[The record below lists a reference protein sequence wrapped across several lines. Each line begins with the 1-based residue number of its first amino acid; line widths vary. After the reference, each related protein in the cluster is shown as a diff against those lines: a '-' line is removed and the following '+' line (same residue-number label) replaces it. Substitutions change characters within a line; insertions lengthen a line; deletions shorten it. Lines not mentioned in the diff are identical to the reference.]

1 MLFESMVRDGVDCN
15 AQTHAIMLVLHTR
28 SGLGSTTK
36 EYRMW
41 FHILYMQKKKLGC
54 CKDNCSTDGIRGMY
68 NQPQGVHVS
77 FSSPLFSIALNC
89 SVCQGYPLKHILQ
102 MAQLSKT
109 EAAEVL
115 KASTVYTSLV
125 LSKLCFPRDDY
136 QAL

>member
-41 FHILYMQKKKLGC
+41 FHILYIIMQKKKLGC

-68 NQPQGVHVS
+68 VKPTPRCTCLIFISTFFSVALQLLCVS
-77 FSSPLFSIALNC
+77 GLSPEAHPSDGTALQDRSS
-89 SVCQGYPLKHILQ
+89 
-102 MAQLSKT
+102 
-109 EAAEVL
+109 
-115 KASTVYTSLV
+115 
-125 LSKLCFPRDDY
+125 
-136 QAL
+136 

>member
-1 MLFESMVRDGVDCN
+1 MLFESMVRGGVDCN
-15 AQTHAIMLVLHTR
+15 TQTYAIMLVLHTR

-41 FHILYMQKKKLGC
+41 FHILYIIMQKKKLGC

-68 NQPQGVHVS
+68 VKPTPRYNMSH
-77 FSSPLFSIALNC
+77 FYLHFFLLLFNC

-115 KASTVYTSLV
+115 KVSADSTVPLLYI
-125 LSKLCFPRDDY
+125 
-136 QAL
+136 